1 MGLSDGRSLYNHA
14 PTVDALKGGRP
25 TRRVLLPIIPPL
37 DRFEQPL
44 GLCAIQIMP
53 RLRQDRWHLDFQ
65 WIWRT
70 VEALVGFPFSAYGS
84 IRWSEE
90 FFDAVR
96 SELGQLSV
104 NVPVELGELTYVALS
119 FHMFLDI
126 GDEEIA
132 RAIVLDASG

>member
-1 MGLSDGRSLYNHA
+1 
-14 PTVDALKGGRP
+14 
-25 TRRVLLPIIPPL
+25 
-37 DRFEQPL
+37 
-44 GLCAIQIMP
+44 MP